1 MVSTSL
7 KPAHSLS
14 RLKVSKTA
22 GMMRSLFRLQKIN
35 SFVDSIVNSV
45 KARDLPAELSA
56 ISRRVFSNK
65 QRKPSCSNLFAKRN
79 WGLWFCDW
87 H

>member
-22 GMMRSLFRLQKIN
+22 GMMRSLFRLRK
-35 SFVDSIVNSV
+35 SIPLSTRLLILS
-45 KARDLPAELSA
+45 KLATFLP
-56 ISRRVFSNK
+56 N
-65 QRKPSCSNLFAKRN
+65 
-79 WGLWFCDW
+79 
-87 H
+87 